1 VKIATT
7 KYLSYS
13 KNVAIETVLLLTSC
27 PTTLARSVEP
37 TVKNVMPLNVKTV
50 VPRKSKEETVL
61 IPAVKNTSK
70 LTISVSLVMTL
81 TVLTAPLLMS
91 APYVMM
97 SLSYQTDLAKL
108 SVKMASTRIMKQNN
122 ARNVIKVVRNV
133 PALVNVTNVMK
144 T

>member
-50 VPRKSKEETVL
+50 VPRKSWEETVL
-61 IPAVKNTSK
+61 IPAVKSISK
-70 LTISVSLVMTL
+70 LTMSVSLVMTL

-91 APYVMM
+91 APNAMM

-108 SVKMASTRIMKQNN
+108 TVMMASTRILILKNAKNAMK
-122 ARNVIKVVRNV
+122 A
-133 PALVNVTNVMK
+133 A
-144 T
+144 